1 VRRDQLSIAA
11 SVLDDEDQAH
21 GPRVLRL
28 KRFSLE
34 GRSSV
39 GCLEVWKSAL
49 DLEVTDLGWCE
60 EHEVCGSSKRIAD
73 GQLQRRT
80 EGLMGLADKELSHAH
95 LPAVA

>member
-28 KRFSLE
+28 ERFSLE

-49 DLEVTDLGWCE
+49 DLVMTDLGWGE
-60 EHEVCGSSKRIAD
+60 EHEIRGSSERIAN

-80 EGLMGLADKELSHAH
+80 EGLMRLAYKELSHAH